1 MRKIY
6 SRTERINQNSEVIVM
21 VFQVDFMKMLEEIK
35 AIKEKYNM
43 PKGILLVPDKLEI
56 SVQRISYDQFHLS
69 YKEFF
74 NYLPNQIQDIAIPI
88 TINTLIQTGIPR
100 ERITRIA
107 NNGVAMEFDGNF
119 LQIASALFA
128 ELLIQRRFDD
138 DEIISFFSSVA
149 RIRKAFTDLSELEFE
164 WNSDIEKRFY
174 SNLENLFKLMQ
185 EHPSLLMEIEAI
197 AKKIHTTK

>member
-1 MRKIY
+1 
-6 SRTERINQNSEVIVM
+6 
-21 VFQVDFMKMLEEIK
+21 MKMLEEIK

-56 SVQRISYDQFHLS
+56 SVQRNSYDQFHLS

-74 NYLPNQIQDIAIPI
+74 NYLPNQIQDIAIPV

-100 ERITRIA
+100 ERITRVA
-107 NNGVAMEFDGNF
+107 NNGVAIEFDGNF